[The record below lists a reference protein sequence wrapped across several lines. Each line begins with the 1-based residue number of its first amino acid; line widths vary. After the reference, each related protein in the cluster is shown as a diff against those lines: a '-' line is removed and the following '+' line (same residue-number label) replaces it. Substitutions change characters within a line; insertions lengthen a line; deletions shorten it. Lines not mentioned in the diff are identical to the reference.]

1 MCVQFMKVRGHLQM
15 YHAYIHESHPPSDS
29 PPEEVVSLHLE
40 HDSGKI
46 TMIFQP
52 MVQESEPGWEMLDS
66 GEGAVSGLNFAP
78 ASALYSNT
86 LVFRWEG
93 KRQEVQEEE
102 QELLEGQ
109 LVEELGQ
116 RQRSRER

>member
-1 MCVQFMKVRGHLQM
+1 MKVRGHLQM

-40 HDSGKI
+40 HDSVKI

-78 ASALYSNT
+78 ASPLYLNT
-86 LVFRWEG
+86 FSRWEG